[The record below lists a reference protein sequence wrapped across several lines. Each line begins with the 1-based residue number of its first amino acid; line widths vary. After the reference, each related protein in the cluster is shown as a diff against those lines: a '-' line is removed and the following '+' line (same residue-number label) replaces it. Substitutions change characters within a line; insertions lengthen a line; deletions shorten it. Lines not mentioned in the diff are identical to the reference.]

1 MLDKSVSQ
9 TFSPSKPP
17 KQITCDGRCGERFE
31 LDQLIA
37 NVKVIKAF
45 CSENE
50 CDANAKFGREC
61 DRMLQS
67 AKFFHTIAPEFFLAD
82 LTENGFVT
90 VIRIATAYTDQI
102 VRQIRTKNRIHPH
115 FMRLFKLFSA
125 CLDSLPEIYEDLK
138 SEQKED
144 ASNSRVSNCKLH
156 ARKKAGLENPHV
168 YRLLS
173 ESVKEI
179 VDHFTLFCDPC

>member
-1 MLDKSVSQ
+1 MLDKSVFQKS
-9 TFSPSKPP
+9 SKPP
-17 KQITCDGRCGERFE
+17 ITSDGRCGERFE
-31 LDQLIA
+31 LDQLIV
-37 NVKVIKAF
+37 NVDLIRAF

-50 CDANAKFGREC
+50 CEANAKFGSEC

-82 LTENGFVT
+82 LTENGAATLMRV
-90 VIRIATAYTDQI
+90 ATAYTDQV

-115 FMRLFKLFSA
+115 FRLLFKLFSA
-125 CLDSLPEIYEDLK
+125 CLDGLPEIYEDLK

-144 ASNSRVSNCKLH
+144 ARNSRVSNCKLH
-156 ARKKAGLENPHV
+156 VRRKAGLKNPHA

-173 ESVKEI
+173 E
-179 VDHFTLFCDPC
+179 